1 MKEKIA
7 FLIVIFIMVLGF
19 FGDEGITG
27 NAIYT
32 AKADLSVTEISAH
45 GVDKATNDMH
55 VVFGIENL
63 GDSALKEGTEISARF
78 FVRYTSPPVKHGGS
92 AGSISTAEVF
102 LEEAKAT
109 YVLTEDLKPGESVLA
124 VSPPVPILLST
135 VRFFEKYD
143 IKNRITVELDYER
156 AIAEE
161 DEKNNKLVKWYYMK
175 EWSAVEEELLEPES
189 LNIVKK

>member
-1 MKEKIA
+1 M
-7 FLIVIFIMVLGF
+7 F
-19 FGDEGITG
+19 FVS
-27 NAIYT
+27 
-32 AKADLSVTEISAH
+32 AK
-45 GVDKATNDMH
+45 
-55 VVFGIENL
+55 
-63 GDSALKEGTEISARF
+63 F

-161 DEKNNKLVKWYYMK
+161 DEKNNKLVKWYFFQIWNLISK
-175 EWSAVEEELLEPES
+175 F
-189 LNIVKK
+189 IIFTK